1 MDAESEIIQQ
11 YEVRN
16 KSRLR
21 VLRISH
27 SATVDAY
34 RERDRQLASR
44 EDIELELIAPKYWD
58 HLGGKN
64 EAINESFPVHRA
76 ATYKTGSVPLFAFD
90 PQVIEDALVKFKPDV
105 VDVHEE
111 PYSVSGFESIWLA
124 RRHAPAAACVF
135 YSAQNILK
143 RYPPPFCWTEQYVF
157 KSSSGAYPCS
167 DGVKTVLQTKGFN
180 FNSDVIPLG
189 VDLSLYSP
197 YGPAKRAE
205 YGLSSGD
212 YVIGY
217 FGRIESYKGVQH
229 LIEALAR
236 SPETGSWRLLLV
248 GSGSYEEELKRLATK
263 LGVSEQLVWT
273 GPVDGGEVPAFM
285 RSCDVIAVPS
295 LTTKTWREQFGRIVV
310 ESMACGVPVVSFD
323 SGSLPEVVGDTGLL
337 AKEGNTG
344 ELHDALQRLAK
355 DLTLRKSLGD
365 KGLLRAQRE
374 YTWGRV
380 AEQMRLMYERAVDSH
395 SKKRR

>member
-1 MDAESEIIQQ
+1 M
-11 YEVRN
+11 
-16 KSRLR
+16 
-21 VLRISH
+21 LRISH

-44 EDIELELIAPKYWD
+44 EDIELELIAPEYWD

-64 EAINESFPVHRA
+64 EAIDESFPVYRA

-90 PQVIEDALVKFKPDV
+90 PKVIKNALVKFKPDV

-124 RRHAPAAACVF
+124 RRYAPSAACVF

-143 RYPPPFCWTEQYVF
+143 RYPPPFCWMEQYVF

-167 DGVKTVLQTKGFN
+167 EGVKTVLRTKGFN
-180 FNSDVIPLG
+180 SNCDVIPLG

-197 YGPAKRAE
+197 LGLRKRAD
-205 YGLSSGD
+205 YGLDSSD
-212 YVIGY
+212 FVIGY
-217 FGRIESYKGVQH
+217 FGRIESYKGIQY

-236 SPETGSWRLLLV
+236 STVSGNWRLLLV
-248 GSGSYEEELKRLATK
+248 GSGSYEAELKILATGI
-263 LGVSEQLVWT
+263 GVSERIVWT
-273 GPVDGGEVPAFM
+273 GPVDGGEVPACM

-295 LTTKTWREQFGRIVV
+295 LTTKTWKEQFGRIVV

-337 AKEGNTG
+337 VTEGNTEG
-344 ELHDALQRLAK
+344 LYEAINRLAL
-355 DLTLRKSLGD
+355 DPELRKKLGET
-365 KGLLRAQRE
+365 GLSRVQHE
-374 YTWGRV
+374 YSWNKV
-380 AEQMRLMYERAVDSH
+380 AELMRQMYERALS
-395 SKKRR
+395 SRR